1 MSWRFVDLVF
11 LREKLAVSTVRPPSC
26 YVFQV
31 RHRLIQRA
39 SDNVPSGDP
48 SRSVP
53 VMVSSLFLVLAA
65 LTDGAA
71 TVVSRVVSIRT
82 TGLAKAYRSRA
93 SISPPGL
100 NAGRLRLALSD
111 VGLDVTRDR
120 AMVLLSEHGEG
131 GRLRL
136 RHFNSLIRESRG
148 AEGQVMRF
156 WLTVDH
162 DGTNGLRLSRQG
174 LARFGQAGTLTPTRL
189 AHYTVGGASLLV
201 GTADMVQYIAS
212 RGMPD
217 MPIDQAVAHGVLHTA
232 AALLSLPRFSYA
244 YDASRP
250 WRLWMP
256 TVTDAGMWPSF
267 VQSAWYTAAMQ
278 SDMVRPSSE
287 ALFAMTDPGFL
298 ALTHTASFFALYPTL
313 RALEVDLEAPG
324 QRSYTQTASM
334 LMILTFAAYADLSR
348 AIYFSSSVGAH
359 EAYLH
364 FMEQTS
370 PGFSQIQVGM
380 FLGAMYTANLVCAL
394 KSATQHKAVTDEQI
408 GIVSFVLNFFVL
420 TALPVY
426 ACLYIV
432 ADGQFMPAY
441 LDALLWFR

>member
-1 MSWRFVDLVF
+1 
-11 LREKLAVSTVRPPSC
+11 
-26 YVFQV
+26 
-31 RHRLIQRA
+31 
-39 SDNVPSGDP
+39 
-48 SRSVP
+48 
-53 VMVSSLFLVLAA
+53 MVSSLFLVLAA
-65 LTDGAA
+65 LTDGAAA

-201 GTADMVQYIAS
+201 GTADMAQFIAS
-212 RGMPD
+212 SGMPD
-217 MPIDQAVAHGVLHTA
+217 MPIDTAVAHGVLHMA
-232 AALLSLPRFSYA
+232 AAMLSLPRFRYS

-256 TVTDAGMWPSF
+256 TVADAGMWPSF
-267 VQSAWYTAAMQ
+267 VQFAWYTAALQ
-278 SDMVRPSSE
+278 SDIVRPSSE
-287 ALFAMTDPGFL
+287 ALFMMTDPAFV
-298 ALTHTASFFALYPTL
+298 ALTHTASFFTLYQAL
-313 RALEVDLEAPG
+313 RAVEDDFEAPG
-324 QRSYTQTASM
+324 QLSFLQTVSM
-334 LMILTFAAYADLSR
+334 ITFMTFGVYADLGR
-348 AIYFSSSVGAH
+348 AIYFSSCEGAH
-359 EAYLH
+359 QAYLR
-364 FMEQTS
+364 FMEQTAS
-370 PGFSQIQVGM
+370 GGFLQLQVGS
-380 FLGAMYTANLVCAL
+380 FLGAMYVGNVLCAMKSANL
-394 KSATQHKAVTDEQI
+394 HKAVTEEQI
-408 GIVSFVLNFFVL
+408 RIVGFVLPVIVYS
-420 TALPVY
+420 ALPVY
-426 ACLYIV
+426 ACLYLV
-432 ADGQFMPAY
+432 SDGQFMPPY
-441 LDALLWFR
+441 LEAFRWFQ

>member
-1 MSWRFVDLVF
+1 MLLNTLV
-11 LREKLAVSTVRPPSC
+11 LLVTLAVDV
-26 YVFQV
+26 
-31 RHRLIQRA
+31 
-39 SDNVPSGDP
+39 D
-48 SRSVP
+48 
-53 VMVSSLFLVLAA
+53 
-65 LTDGAA
+65 AA
-71 TVVSRVVSIRT
+71 TVSVRT
-82 TGLAKAYRSRA
+82 TGLVKAYRSRA

-100 NAGRLRLALSD
+100 DAGRLRSALSD

-120 AMVLLSEHGEG
+120 AMVLLSQHGEG

-136 RHFNSLIRESRG
+136 RHFDSLVRDSHG
-148 AEGQVMRF
+148 ADEGQVMKF
-156 WLTVDH
+156 WLSVDH
-162 DGTNGLRLSRQG
+162 NGTNGLRLSRQG
-174 LARFGQAGTLTPTRL
+174 FARFGRAGTLTPMRF
-189 AHYTVGGASLLV
+189 AHAVVGSASLLV
-201 GTADMVQYIAS
+201 GTADMAQYIAA

-217 MPIDQAVAHGVLHTA
+217 MPIDQAVAHGALHTA
-232 AALLSLPRFSYA
+232 AALLSLPRFRYA

-250 WRLWMP
+250 WRLWLP
-256 TVTDAGMWPSF
+256 TVSDAGMWPSF
-267 VQSAWYTAAMQ
+267 VQFAWYTAAMQ
-278 SDMVRPSSE
+278 SDLVRPSSE